1 VIRLRPDPV
10 SADPSRSG
18 LRRAVGRS
26 PSGFTLIEV
35 LVALV
40 VVTTALTIVAQ
51 GFLTGGRASVA
62 AQHETVAVLL
72 AESKMT
78 EIDLGIVSTQS
89 SGSGT
94 FEPEQPDYAWKTE
107 VETTTVT
114 GLTKLTLTVTWKE
127 REEERTFVLTR
138 LIMERTTP

>member
-1 VIRLRPDPV
+1 M
-10 SADPSRSG
+10 G
-18 LRRAVGRS
+18 LAR
-26 PSGFTLIEV
+26 SGFTLIEV

-40 VVTTALTIVAQ
+40 VVTAALTIVAQ

-62 AQHETVAVLL
+62 SQNETLATML
-72 AESKMT
+72 AESKMA
-78 EIDLGIVSTQS
+78 EVEAGIISTQS
-89 SGSGT
+89 SATGT
-94 FEPEQPDYAWKTE
+94 FEPERPDFSWKTD

-138 LIMERTTP
+138 LLVERTTQ